1 MLFDKGSGKTLEL
14 LGRSGI
20 RAMESN
26 VCGADRTA
34 SRPQR
39 GQETEQ
45 T

>member
-1 MLFDKGSGKTLEL
+1 MLFDEGSSKALEL
-14 LGRSGI
+14 LGCSGI

-26 VCGADRTA
+26 VRGADRTA